1 MRWSGPRMVLYH
13 TLAAVKHW
21 LGENIYMKIEF
32 AMNKNII
39 FFALLTMLSA
49 CTGKDNGKRQANV
62 GNNQNVMILNI
73 GNFKW
78 TRQPESCVIKGD
90 TIEVVTKPGTDLW
103 QRTYY
108 LFRNDNAPVFQM
120 ETEEKFFSFV
130 VKTDFTE
137 SHHRFDQCGI
147 VMYLDSENWLKGSVE
162 YENEEFQHLGSVV
175 TNNGYSDWATTAIP
189 ANVKTMWYRLSRR
202 EADYC
207 IECSQDGQNFTQMRV
222 CHMHKGSG
230 KIRFGIYACSP
241 EESSFKAVFT
251 DMKLSECAW
260 KAHDGQQPD

>member
-1 MRWSGPRMVLYH
+1 MRCSGPRMVLYR
-13 TLAAVKHW
+13 TLAAVKHL
-21 LGENIYMKIEF
+21 LGEIIYMKIEF

-251 DMKLSECAW
+251 DMKFSECAW